1 MAINYDV
8 YGQPETW
15 QNCFYAGGST
25 SPWAVLL
32 HGEKAK
38 VPTWKETH
46 PTSTFGSSQLRYGV
60 DDGKIQERTPIDNSI
75 VAIGQGYLSPFR
87 KWFVYANIA
96 DDDNPNGVIRNIGDA
111 FTGTNFNDDT
121 TPINTFWYEA
131 NNPTS
136 YGNYGNAAFSSGLI
150 PLKTIDQRIWSP
162 SGENAEGTTRQNG
175 NYYIAPFMSYGT
187 RTFCLQI
194 LVYDVGEYNDEY
206 TPSGLSPSGTWRTLD
221 SWKNTY
227 STHAITAVWFRIR
240 SLSAYNSTTGVMGY
254 NAQNFGSSEYR
265 KIGCGILDTI
275 KFDLDDGTAVPD
287 ITDYALFGFS
297 SNSELGVRLFTPHND
312 LYKWTDNLQ
321 NIILY
326 PTEISA
332 YIKSNP
338 NNSLIVPYVPYSEE
352 FYEYVMSACACFGMP
367 FTPAKS
373 TGTDAASCQFNQDFT
388 DIDLCLPVIDNN
400 GIANGDYTRGTG
412 NTENDFIDLSDVRDK
427 DYTPSAPI
435 DPNTY
440 SDTTNWNNVDFRQAF
455 TKRYLLTGS
464 QVAQLSTELWAA
476 QSSKPADIDYNNF
489 AIDEY
494 LTNNPIDTIV
504 SLKYFPC
511 TFSDTAP
518 AIVHLGKY
526 TTNISATALGTSVR
540 IIDFAPIECFPHFD
554 DFRDYEPYTE
564 LAMYIPFCGTVKIPT
579 AECMGNY
586 VSVKLAIDTNTGAAT
601 GYVIVSKTGS
611 GGICVA
617 TCQGMAAIDI
627 PVSGLQSANLANA
640 VFNATANW
648 TQTQVNNISANS
660 GLFKHMGGAMGAIAR
675 GMSNSIGL
683 SDIKGGILGGPI
695 GAAGTLVNSLNPI
708 TALQKGLNID
718 IDNAKADYELSHIQV
733 PTRLVGSASPVL
745 GCVIELDCRLI
756 IYRPVTDE
764 TALSNYA
771 DTVGYATVKGG
782 TVSQFSGFTVGTI
795 DVSGINATAKE
806 KQAIA
811 AAFANGVYL

>member
-1 MAINYDV
+1 M
-8 YGQPETW
+8 
-15 QNCFYAGGST
+15 
-25 SPWAVLL
+25 
-32 HGEKAK
+32 
-38 VPTWKETH
+38 
-46 PTSTFGSSQLRYGV
+46 
-60 DDGKIQERTPIDNSI
+60 KI
-75 VAIGQGYLSPFR
+75 A
-87 KWFVYANIA
+87 
-96 DDDNPNGVIRNIGDA
+96 
-111 FTGTNFNDDT
+111 
-121 TPINTFWYEA
+121 
-131 NNPTS
+131 
-136 YGNYGNAAFSSGLI
+136 
-150 PLKTIDQRIWSP
+150 
-162 SGENAEGTTRQNG
+162 
-175 NYYIAPFMSYGT
+175 
-187 RTFCLQI
+187 
-194 LVYDVGEYNDEY
+194 
-206 TPSGLSPSGTWRTLD
+206 
-221 SWKNTY
+221 
-227 STHAITAVWFRIR
+227 
-240 SLSAYNSTTGVMGY
+240 
-254 NAQNFGSSEYR
+254 
-265 KIGCGILDTI
+265 
-275 KFDLDDGTAVPD
+275 
-287 ITDYALFGFS
+287 ALFGCY
-297 SNSELGVRLFTPHND
+297 FTPTSKNEFNYNMLDSD
-312 LYKWTDNLQ
+312 LYLP
-321 NIILY
+321 IID
-326 PTEISA
+326 E
-332 YIKSNP
+332 
-338 NNSLIVPYVPYSEE
+338 
-352 FYEYVMSACACFGMP
+352 
-367 FTPAKS
+367 
-373 TGTDAASCQFNQDFT
+373 
-388 DIDLCLPVIDNN
+388 N
-400 GIANGDYTRGTG
+400 GIAHGDYTRGTE
-412 NTENDFIDLSDVRDK
+412 NTNNSLYAKSSIREIDYNPD
-427 DYTPSAPI
+427 THI

-455 TKRYLLTGS
+455 TKRYLLNSS

-476 QSSKPADIDYNNF
+476 QSSKPADIDFKNF

-511 TFSDTAP
+511 TFADVAP
-518 AIVHLGKY
+518 AVVHLGKY

-540 IIDFAPIECFPHFD
+540 IIDFAPIECFPHFN
-554 DFRDYEPYTE
+554 DFRDFEPYTE

-586 VSVKLAIDTNTGAAT
+586 VSVKLAIDTSTGAAT

-675 GMSNSIGL
+675 GMTNSIGI
-683 SDIKGGILGGPI
+683 SDVKGGVLGGPI

-708 TALQKGLNID
+708 SALQKGMNID

-764 TALSNYA
+764 NALSNYA
-771 DTVGYATVKGG
+771 DTVGYATLQGG
-782 TVSQFSGFTVGTI
+782 TVGQFEGFTVGTI